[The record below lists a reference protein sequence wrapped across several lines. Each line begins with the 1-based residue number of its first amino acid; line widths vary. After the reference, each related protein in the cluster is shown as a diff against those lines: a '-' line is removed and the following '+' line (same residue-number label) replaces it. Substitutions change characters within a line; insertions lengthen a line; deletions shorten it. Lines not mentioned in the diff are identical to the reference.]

1 MVDVYDSG
9 TFLNSSKDVRFPDFK
24 FDKRE
29 VFLRETKQY
38 SCLRRIPELNK
49 LADTVVA
56 SWYLEPTAISSRK
69 WHRIPCE
76 RPIGLTLIDLKSK
89 QLEPQLQ
96 IVQGRNLSIEGISF
110 SHQNQ
115 IASREVAVTFDLD
128 QPVMEFLVVRLA
140 WSRFSEDRLFQSGG
154 KFLFQVE
161 AAAVDFIECE
171 TD

>member
-1 MVDVYDSG
+1 MVDVYESR
-9 TFLNSSKDVRFPDFK
+9 TLLNSSKDVRSPEYK

-29 VFLRETKQY
+29 IFLRETTQF

-49 LADTVVA
+49 LTETVVA

-89 QLEPQLQ
+89 QLGPQLQ
-96 IVQGRNLSIEGISF
+96 IVQGRNFSVEGISF
-110 SHQNQ
+110 SHQKQ
-115 IASREVAVTFDLD
+115 IYSREVAVTFDLEK
-128 QPVMEFLVVRLA
+128 PVMEFLVVRLA

-154 KFLFQVE
+154 KFLFQLE
-161 AAAVDFIECE
+161 ATAADFINCE
-171 TD
+171 SE